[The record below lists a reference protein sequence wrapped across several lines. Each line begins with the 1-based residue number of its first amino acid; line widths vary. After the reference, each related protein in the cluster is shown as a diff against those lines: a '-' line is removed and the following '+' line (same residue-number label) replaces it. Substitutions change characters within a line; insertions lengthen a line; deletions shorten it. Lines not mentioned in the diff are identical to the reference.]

1 MIKSFKN
8 SLFLTLMTLSFLS
21 LSTLEAK
28 PAQEDKGSPNA
39 ACPEGS
45 YLVAKFNWSGQS
57 YSFEK
62 PAGNENYMT
71 ITGDAIAGQWQA
83 SEPIS
88 YIIVKGATGTYTEA
102 TEGTYGS
109 FSQAGLPL
117 NNGGQ
122 RPAISN
128 IQFCQSETPVAD
140 GGSDAGNNSNA
151 EGDYTD
157 NGDAGSDS
165 NAGDDNSDA
174 DGDYT
179 DGGVYPDSG
188 DNIDS
193 LPDVLQQPLAVVL
206 SDLTINNGVVQWQTG
221 REEDAAGYFV
231 WKRSKVMIP
240 AQGHAAD
247 YRYTDP
253 QHAAGEESVYV
264 LQALDVDGSSTF
276 HVIGEDGK
284 LYRFRVVLE

>member
-8 SLFLTLMTLSFLS
+8 SLFLTLMTVSFLS
-21 LSTLEAK
+21 LSTLPAK
-28 PAQEDKGSPNA
+28 AAKKDKSNPNV
-39 ACPEGS
+39 ACPEDS

-57 YSFEK
+57 YAFEK

-102 TEGTYGS
+102 TEGTDGS

-128 IQFCQSETPVAD
+128 IQFCQSETPAAD
-140 GGSDAGNNSNA
+140 GGGDAGSKSDA
-151 EGDYTD
+151 EGDYPD
-157 NGDAGSDS
+157 NGDAG
-165 NAGDDNSDA
+165 GDYA
-174 DGDYT
+174 DG
-179 DGGVYPDSG
+179 GAYPDSG

-193 LPDVLQQPLAVVL
+193 LPNVLQQPLAVVL